1 MSNKKTPLKVLL
13 SGGGTGGH
21 IYPALALANRLKE
34 VHENVEFLY
43 IGTERGL
50 ESKVVPDAGY
60 KFESI
65 KVEGFIRKL
74 NKDGLI
80 YNIKSVVYFL
90 KSLIKSKEIIKEF
103 DPDIVLGTG
112 GYVCAPVLYQAAKL
126 GVPTIVHEQN
136 SVPGITNKFLA
147 KYVDKIAICFKEAR
161 EQFSKYS
168 DKIVFTGNPRAQEVA
183 HVQADNELANIG
195 LNPELPSVIL
205 FGGSRGAYQINQAFI
220 QSFESLSKKSYQT
233 LFVPGAANYSNII
246 AELDEQYE
254 NPEAANIFIEPYID
268 KMPQVFKE
276 IDLVV
281 CRSGATTLAEITS
294 LGLPSILI
302 PSPHVT
308 EDHQTRNALSLVNE
322 NAAIMIKEEE
332 LTSDRLIEE
341 IDSLMFDKTKR
352 KLMAKKAKTLGSPK
366 ASDDL
371 INIML
376 ELIKQNN

>member
-1 MSNKKTPLKVLL
+1 MSNNKLPLKVLL

-50 ESKVVPDAGY
+50 ESKVVPDAGLAF
-60 KFESI
+60 KSI

-74 NKDGLI
+74 NKDGII
-80 YNIKSVVYFL
+80 YNLKSVAYFL
-90 KSLIKSKEIIKEF
+90 KSLSKSKQIIKEF
-103 DPDIVLGTG
+103 EPDIVLGTG

-126 GVPTIVHEQN
+126 GIPTIVHEQN

-168 DKIVFTGNPRAQEVA
+168 EKIVFTGNPRAQEVA
-183 HVQADNELANIG
+183 HIKADDELANIG
-195 LNPELPSVIL
+195 LNPEVPSVII

-220 QSFESLSKKSYQT
+220 ESFEKFSEKSYQT
-233 LFVPGAANYSNII
+233 LFVPGSANYSNII
-246 AELDEQYE
+246 SDLDKRYGK
-254 NPEAANIFIEPYID
+254 PEEANIFIEPYID

-308 EDHQTRNALSLVNE
+308 EDHQTRNAMSLVNE
-322 NAAIMIKEEE
+322 DAAIMIKESD
-332 LTSDRLIEE
+332 LNSDRLIQE
-341 IDSLMFDKTKR
+341 IDRLMIDKTR
-352 KLMAKKAKTLGSPK
+352 RDDMAQKAKTLGRPK

-371 INIML
+371 ISLMIN
-376 ELIKQNN
+376 LINNKD